1 MHRITVPLPSGLHFV
16 TAERVINSAHEQN
29 VNIRH
34 EDILQHVCLLYHDIV
49 KLRLQNRQVHVFHA
63 THISCAT
70 STAAEKHQAYT
81 AAQTLP
87 HADKPQL
94 SSDDLYSHLYRTRN
108 VVPRALLR
116 CSPNFSHEYLNLPT
130 VIQNSYVERDRSTI
144 T

>member
-63 THISCAT
+63 TL
-70 STAAEKHQAYT
+70 TAAEKHQAYT

-87 HADKPQL
+87 HAD
-94 SSDDLYSHLYRTRN
+94 
-108 VVPRALLR
+108 
-116 CSPNFSHEYLNLPT
+116 
-130 VIQNSYVERDRSTI
+130 
-144 T
+144 